1 MRRIGLLTT
10 LWTALLFFPASSV
23 SLGLGEIEVSTFL
36 NQPLKAEIEVL
47 SARPGEIDDLLVS
60 LASREAFDKAGL
72 ERPADLS
79 RLRFKVEKSEDGQN
93 ARVLVSTKTPVKE
106 PFLNFLV
113 EADWAKGRLL
123 REFTIL
129 LDPPHF
135 AQQAAA
141 AQASPAPAAA
151 AEPAQPKQP
160 SAGQSQFVE
169 PAPLAEVVEPQG
181 GDGSSA
187 DFQPIASSQSSS
199 PAPRESSARA
209 DDTASYA
216 GGAPDAITVGKGDT
230 LWSIASQ
237 FKDDAHSMAQVMLA
251 MQAVNPEAFGNDNIN
266 NLKVGSVLR
275 APGRAEIDRLSKQQA
290 YAQVLEQNGLWDDY
304 LARKSGS
311 VSRGSP
317 AQPGTEGQTG
327 GAESDSRLSLMAP
340 GDSDS
345 TSASFQSGVNS
356 EEAGQMRK
364 QLALAE
370 EELEAA
376 RLQNEDLKS
385 RITDLEKQLEKFAE
399 LKNLV
404 EIEDSTLARMQDSI
418 AAQQSET
425 PAAGMVDQPVA
436 DEQADAPSET
446 MVQAA
451 ESIMLEEQQTE
462 SAMSESVT
470 DSASES
476 DMVMGPEPAGEQ
488 QSMQQGAMQDNQD
501 VVVASA
507 DAADEGNQDTQT
519 PPAPPIIIT
528 EPPASGG
535 EDGLLGMLPSLD
547 SLLGDPV
554 MLGGLG
560 GIVVLLLVLLML
572 KRKKAAQEDSDS
584 GLLIEEPADEGI
596 VDDDATPI
604 HVPAESDAA
613 EQTAEMLDE
622 STLGDTAIIEPGA
635 DQNQSGEDDDQ
646 FSSTAII
653 SAEDM
658 PDMQEQ
664 AVEEEQDDVLNEI
677 DVYLAYGLYDNA
689 EELLKES
696 LENSPDRAD
705 YRAKLLDTYFATK
718 NRNGFVKEAEALKS
732 LGGAADRYWD
742 RVQIMGYELDPSN
755 SLFAGGADSEL
766 SAADLQYAKPETPDF
781 DVGGDS
787 DELDLTGTDFDFG
800 IDSEADEF
808 DAASTQVMGEAADAA
823 GDAESVDDELMGD
836 FDLPDLDDIDLELSD
851 DKPKQQAE
859 HKSAG
864 LDDGLGDLD
873 VDVASESDG
882 AEGTDSLQFDL
893 PDDLDLSDTNENI
906 DALGGNDVA
915 LDFDTTGELSIDLDA
930 GPGEDASAVGEPE
943 SLLSDA
949 TADIELPAE
958 IASDEQS
965 DDDIEIMLDESSVAE
980 PTSADDLDLEIAGEP
995 ELDIGAEFETAS
1007 AEQGDET
1014 MMLEADLEDA
1024 IDRSDDDVSIV
1035 IDEAADGHESANS
1048 EADMD
1053 LADLQAGESSGE
1065 MDGVFAQNEDEIITD
1080 SEVEELS
1087 PEEVITAS
1095 AAVDDLEDEMQ
1106 FSAQPSNA
1114 EEDLLDTVGDQ
1125 NALDEDFEMEDV
1137 SEIDIDMSDFE
1148 STGDIAEFDVDA
1160 AILAEEVDTSA
1171 GLDKTG
1177 TFAPGDF
1184 SEDEE
1189 QEVSEDRTYS
1199 SISDVDDIEDLM
1211 LPQDV
1216 DEVSTKLDL
1225 ARAFIDMGDAEGA
1238 RSSLEEVLEEGDE
1251 EQKAEAR
1258 ELLERMN

>member
-1 MRRIGLLTT
+1 VRRIGLLTT

-79 RLRFKVEKSEDGQN
+79 RLRFKVEKSEDGQS

-141 AQASPAPAAA
+141 SQPQPAPATA
-151 AEPAQPKQP
+151 AEPAQSNQP
-160 SAGQSQFVE
+160 PARQSQFAE
-169 PAPLAEVVEPQG
+169 PAPLAEVVEPQSP
-181 GDGSSA
+181 DGSSA

-199 PAPRESSARA
+199 PTQRESSARA
-209 DDTASYA
+209 ETSSYA
-216 GGAPDAITVGKGDT
+216 VGATDAITVGKGDT

-251 MQAVNPEAFGNDNIN
+251 MQAVNPDAFGNDNIN

-311 VSRGSP
+311 VSSGSP
-317 AQPGTEGQTG
+317 AQPGTGRQTG

-418 AAQQSET
+418 AAQQADT
-425 PAAGMVDQPVA
+425 PAAGMVDEAAA
-436 DEQADAPSET
+436 DEQTEVPSET

-451 ESIMLEEQQTE
+451 ESIMLEDQP
-462 SAMSESVT
+462 T
-470 DSASES
+470 DPVISGPVSDSLSAS
-476 DMVMGPEPAGEQ
+476 DMAMGPEPADEQ
-488 QSMQQGAMQDNQD
+488 LSMQRDAMQDSQD
-501 VVVASA
+501 IAVAAA
-507 DAADEGNQDTQT
+507 DAADEGNKDAQT

-528 EPPASGG
+528 ESPASGG

-584 GLLIEEPADEGI
+584 GLLIEEPADQGI

-604 HVPAESDAA
+604 HVPAESDAG
-613 EQTAEMLDE
+613 EQTAELLNE

-635 DQNQSGEDDDQ
+635 DQNQSDEEDDQ
-646 FSSTAII
+646 FGSTAII
-653 SAEDM
+653 SADDM

-664 AVEEEQDDVLNEI
+664 AAEEEQDDVLNEI

-696 LENSPDRAD
+696 LESSPDRAD
-705 YRAKLLDTYFATK
+705 YRAKLLDTYFATR

-781 DVGGDS
+781 DVGGGDG

-808 DAASTQVMGEAADAA
+808 DAASTQVMGETADAV
-823 GDAESVDDELMGD
+823 GNAESVDDGLMGD
-836 FDLPDLDDIDLELSD
+836 FDLPDLDDLDLELSD
-851 DKPKQQAE
+851 DKPKQAE

-864 LDDGLGDLD
+864 LDDELGDLD
-873 VDVASESDG
+873 VDVAGEADG
-882 AEGTDSLQFDL
+882 TEGTDSLQFDL
-893 PDDLDLSDTNENI
+893 PDDLDLSDTNDNI
-906 DALGGNDVA
+906 EALGGNDGA
-915 LDFDTTGELSIDLDA
+915 LDFDTTGELSIDLDT
-930 GPGEDASAVGEPE
+930 GPDEDASAADE
-943 SLLSDA
+943 SESMASDA

-958 IASDEQS
+958 IESDKQS
-965 DDDIEIMLDESSVAE
+965 DDDIEIMLDESSDAEVA
-980 PTSADDLDLEIAGEP
+980 SADGLDLEIADEPGLDIAAEP
-995 ELDIGAEFETAS
+995 EAAP

-1035 IDEAADGHESANS
+1035 IDEIEDVRESASS
-1048 EADMD
+1048 EADID
-1053 LADLQAGESSGE
+1053 LADLQAGDSSGE
-1065 MDGVFAQNEDEIITD
+1065 TDGVFAQNEDEIITD
-1080 SEVEELS
+1080 SDVEELS
-1087 PEEVITAS
+1087 AEEVITAS

-1148 STGDIAEFDVDA
+1148 STGDIPEFDVDA
-1160 AILAEEVDTSA
+1160 AILAEEVDTAA

-1189 QEVSEDRTYS
+1189 QDASEDRTYS

-1238 RSSLEEVLEEGDE
+1238 RSSLEEVLEEGDD